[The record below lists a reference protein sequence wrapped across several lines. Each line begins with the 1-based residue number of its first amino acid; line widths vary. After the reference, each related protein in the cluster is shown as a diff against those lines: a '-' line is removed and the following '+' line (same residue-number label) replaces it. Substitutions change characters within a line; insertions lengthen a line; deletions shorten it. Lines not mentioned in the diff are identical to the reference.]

1 MRPYFLAV
9 CKPNITAKDC
19 LNEFGTQKFVEN
31 YVCKEKNDHILKEAV
46 KSFFSGH
53 AAFSFY
59 GATFIIL
66 YLQSRLPA
74 LTVFR

>member
-31 YVCKEKNDHILKEAV
+31 YVCKEKDDHILKEAV

-53 AAFSFY
+53 AAYNS
-59 GATFIIL
+59 AVTIINNET
-66 YLQSRLPA
+66 SARVGGRLM
-74 LTVFR
+74 